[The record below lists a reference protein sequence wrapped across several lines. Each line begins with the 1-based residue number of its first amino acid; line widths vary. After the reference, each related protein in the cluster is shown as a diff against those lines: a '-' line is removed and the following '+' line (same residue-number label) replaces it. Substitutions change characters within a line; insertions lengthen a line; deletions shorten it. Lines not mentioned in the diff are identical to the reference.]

1 MRRNETIIALAGG
14 GTGGH
19 LYPLLA
25 VADEI
30 TRQSGG
36 AVRLVYIAPSSSYD
50 EEFSKRGIRIYP
62 ILHAKLRRYGSL
74 QNILDI
80 PKLCM
85 SFIHSLM
92 LMYSVMPDVVFSK
105 GGPGAFPVVMAAR
118 CYRIP
123 VMIHESDAVPGL
135 TNRLSSPFATRI
147 GITFPN
153 AAAYFPKERTALVGT
168 PIRAALMG
176 ERETNAGA
184 KRALGFDPEAKLLVV
199 LGGSQGAARI
209 NQFIVDNLEAL
220 LGTVQIFHQTG
231 SQHFEEVERLAG
243 ATLAARPG
251 AHRYKATAFMDV
263 GEMRRALAAADVVL
277 TRSGA
282 SALSEIALFEK
293 PAILVPLPEAAS
305 DHQRRNAYSFSST
318 GAATVVEEGNLT
330 PHIVCAELERL
341 IGIGNIEGE
350 VRRALAPFIRP
361 EAARVIAQELL
372 QLSEFQP
379 PRIP

>member
-1 MRRNETIIALAGG
+1 MRHREIIITLAGG

-36 AVRLVYIAPSSSYD
+36 AARLVRVAPPSPYD

-62 ILHAKLRRYGSL
+62 IAQSKFRRYRSL

-80 PKLCM
+80 PKFCV
-85 SFIHSLM
+85 SFVHALI
-92 LMYSVMPDVVFSK
+92 LMYSIMPDAVFSK
-105 GGPGAFPVVMAAR
+105 GGPGALPVVMAAR
-118 CYRIP
+118 LYRIP
-123 VMIHESDAVPGL
+123 VMIHESDSVPGL
-135 TNRLSSPFATRI
+135 TNRLSAPFATRI

-153 AAAYFPKERTALVGT
+153 AASYFPKDRTALVGT
-168 PIRAALMG
+168 PIRAALLG
-176 ERETNAGA
+176 ERETGAGA

-199 LGGSQGAARI
+199 LGGSQGATRI
-209 NQFIVDNLEAL
+209 NQFIVDNLEGL
-220 LGTVQIFHQTG
+220 LEATQIFHQTG
-231 SQHFEEVERLAG
+231 TKHFEEVERLTS
-243 ATLAARPG
+243 ATLASRPG
-251 AHRYKATAFMDV
+251 SHRYKAIAFMEV

-282 SALSEIALFEK
+282 TALSEIALFEK

-318 GAATVVEEGNLT
+318 GAATVIEEGNLT
-330 PHIVCAELERL
+330 PHIVRMELERL
-341 IGIGNIEGE
+341 FGIGNIEGE
-350 VRRALAPFIRP
+350 VRRALGPFIRP
-361 EAARVIAQELL
+361 DAARVIAQELL
-372 QLSEFQP
+372 QLSHFQAP
-379 PRIP
+379 GVS